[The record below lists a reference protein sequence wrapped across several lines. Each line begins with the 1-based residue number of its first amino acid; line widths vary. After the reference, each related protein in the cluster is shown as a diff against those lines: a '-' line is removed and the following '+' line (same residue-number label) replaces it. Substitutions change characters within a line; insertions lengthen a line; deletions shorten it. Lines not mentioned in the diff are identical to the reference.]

1 MKADP
6 RSARLVTLWT
16 DEHPILGSGER
27 HLIVSSIGR
36 TKAHLYSAS
45 LMAGAEIDL
54 PTFDRHAQPYD
65 GDLRKVE
72 RILKRNRSEYRRLKL
87 RYSEAQAQAALAALS
102 QGRAA

>member
-1 MKADP
+1 M
-6 RSARLVTLWT
+6 VTLWT

-27 HLIVSSIGR
+27 PLIVASVGR

-54 PTFDRHAQPYD
+54 ATFDRHAKPYD
-65 GDLRKVE
+65 GDLRRVE
-72 RILKRNRSEYRRLKL
+72 RILKRNRAEYRRLRL
-87 RYSEAQAQAALAALS
+87 RYSEAQAQAALKALE